1 MLNTNY
7 QTKTSLKT
15 KETTTIQQQVQQQQ
29 CSVTFFTTVTTMP
42 RGYTN
47 THYVA
52 FVVADFKLSNGW
64 ITCIGS
70 KSATITSTTHIQL
83 EL

>member
-1 MLNTNY
+1 MLANW
-7 QTKTSLKT
+7 SL
-15 KETTTIQQQVQQQQ
+15 QVQQQQ
-29 CSVTFFTTVTTMP
+29 CSVTFFTTTVTTMT

-52 FVVADFKLSNGW
+52 FVVADFKLSNSW
-64 ITCIGS
+64 ITCRGS